1 MYIKKHKS
9 VNVSADLA
17 ELMEGNN
24 NLFNEVMSLQAPE
37 LIPFEN
43 LQMQNEFEAITLQM
57 SNSIDS

>member
-43 LQMQNEFEAITLQM
+43 LQIQDAFETLSLQL
-57 SNSIDS
+57 SDSIDS